1 MVSNWPSLNRFK
13 LSCTSFSVDR
23 PLTCRHAHDSG
34 NLGHGKHG
42 HGKMV
47 KGTVTGTVVMGIVV
61 TGTVVR
67 VMGIVVTGTV
77 VRVMGIEV
85 TGTVVMV
92 KGIVVTGT
100 VPVYLLTCQVRITA
114 GDSGL
119 CCVCVGFSSAD
130 LTPFWTVL
138 FPPRVYGRLMSAACD

>member
-1 MVSNWPSLNRFK
+1 
-13 LSCTSFSVDR
+13 
-23 PLTCRHAHDSG
+23 
-34 NLGHGKHG
+34 
-42 HGKMV
+42 MV

-77 VRVMGIEV
+77 V
-85 TGTVVMV
+85 MV

-100 VPVYLLTCQVRITA
+100 VPVYLLTRQVRITA

-138 FPPRVYGRLMSAACD
+138 FPPESMDD